1 MSGRKRYPR
10 QEWYEFGKLLLQ
22 RRGGSEQREFLEACR
37 CREIF
42 LEYLNRLLP
51 LEKVQGESALGGFDY
66 KFAELEYIEPPIE
79 PTQKYLWNS
88 FRPID
93 GDGGEEIYAD
103 GCFWGVVVREMVE
116 RYFVDAPWLAANVG
130 DTHPD
135 SGLTNIEEALE
146 EEGDNSAKAVD
157 NCIRRILRSMCNP
170 APRGARIVF
179 YDFPLGRSW
188 WRWHWA
194 ERMADFLSIE
204 RDDILQLILTGAT
217 YELIAAKMHSG
228 LSYLSPENVFGG
240 LILFLQDQRDAPLPR
255 KRLRKVIDELA
266 RQSAWR
272 AIELRPPAENRD
284 DLERLHRGLPED

>member
-1 MSGRKRYPR
+1 M
-10 QEWYEFGKLLLQ
+10 
-22 RRGGSEQREFLEACR
+22 
-37 CREIF
+37 
-42 LEYLNRLLP
+42 NRHLP
-51 LEKVQGESALGGFDY
+51 VDNIEGESALGGFDY
-66 KFAELEYIEPPIE
+66 KFEELEYIEPPIE
-79 PTQKYLWNS
+79 PTQKHLWEA
-88 FRPID
+88 FRPVD
-93 GDGGEEIYAD
+93 GDGDEEIYAD

-116 RYFVDAPWLAANVG
+116 RDFVEASWLAANVG
-130 DTHPD
+130 ETHPD
-135 SGLTNIEEALE
+135 AGLTNIEEALE
-146 EEGDNSAKAVD
+146 EEGDNAAKAVD
-157 NCIRRILRSMCNP
+157 KCVRRILRSMCNP

-204 RDDILQLILTGAT
+204 RDDILQLILTGTT

-240 LILFLQDQRDAPLPR
+240 LILFLQDQLDTPLPR

-284 DLERLHRGLPED
+284 DLERLHRGLPDN